1 MPARRPA
8 KTVSTKVTSSVH
20 VTLDA
25 TQQRWVKKR
34 VRDAGY
40 ASASEYV
47 RALIRRDRED
57 PVVPDLESRIAEG
70 LRSSSTPWTL
80 ADSRALRTSILRRA
94 AARRR

>member
-1 MPARRPA
+1 MPARKPT
-8 KTVSTKVTSSVH
+8 KTVSTKATSSVH

-47 RALIRRDRED
+47 RALIHRDQTD
-57 PVVPDLESRIAEG
+57 PGIADLDALIAEG
-70 LRSSSTPWTL
+70 LRSPTTPWTD
-80 ADSRALRTSILRRA
+80 ADWKALEDRIHRRA
-94 AARRR
+94 RARRK

>member
-1 MPARRPA
+1 MPARKPT
-8 KTVSTKVTSSVH
+8 KTVTTNSTRSVH

-47 RALIRRDRED
+47 RALIHRDQTD
-57 PVVPDLESRIAEG
+57 PRIADLDVLIAEG
-70 LRSSSTPWTL
+70 LRSPASPWTN
-80 ADSRALRTSILRRA
+80 ADWKALEDRIHRRA
-94 AARRR
+94 RARGK